1 MTLDPWRGAT
11 RMLLYNIMNRGL
23 PMLSHFRARAP
34 LAPALLLALHS
45 SLGHAVDSA
54 ADAEPKQLATV
65 TVHALLDQARNQ
77 LAPSTGSSLYVFTRQ
92 AIADMP
98 LGESTPL
105 NQVLLQ
111 APGVVQDSYGELH
124 VRGDHGNLQYRI
136 DGMILPESIS
146 GFGQT
151 LDTRMIHSVSLLTG
165 ALPAQ
170 YGLRTAGV
178 IDIRTRSGAQ
188 LGDGGSFGVT
198 VGSHATL
205 QPWLS
210 LHGHSGRWSWFFS
223 GDYLKNDL
231 GIENPTPAR
240 NAIHDR
246 TWQGKGFG
254 ELSYL
259 INDQTRVSVLA
270 GVTNNRFQI
279 PDNPGQ
285 TPVYSLAGIGAY
297 PSADLNERQREL
309 TRFAIVS
316 LQGKLGTS
324 DYQIAA
330 GQRYSQVDFDPDAIG
345 DLIYNGVAS
354 NVGRS
359 NRASTLQADFATPLG
374 SRNILRYGVYADF
387 QRGVQDN
394 TSLVFPAD
402 ADGQQT
408 SDVPIRITDN
418 NRLIARTTSAYLQ
431 DQWNATDALT
441 LNAGLRYDR
450 IGGYIAESQLSP
462 RLGLVYEISDDWT
475 LHAGY
480 ARYFTPPA
488 TELIAATDIV
498 RFQNTTNALPTDVN
512 THVRAMRSNYY
523 DAGVQWRPSDSLTLG
538 LDAYLSQARNLLDEG
553 QFGTALIFSDFNYRY
568 GRNKGIEF
576 TANWQ
581 QGPLRAWFNL
591 ASNIAQGKQV
601 ASGQYN
607 FAADELAYIGSH
619 WIALDHAQRLT
630 SSGGASY
637 RLGDGTQIGFDY
649 LYGTGLRAGF
659 ANTEKLPAYFQLN
672 LGVARDFDLPALGA
686 VSARFTVINALDR
699 VYAIRDGSGIGVG
712 APQYGPRRGYY
723 LGLSKDF

>member
-1 MTLDPWRGAT
+1 MHRFALRQRRLT
-11 RMLLYNIMNRGL
+11 RS
-23 PMLSHFRARAP
+23 PLSA
-34 LAPALLLALHS
+34 ALLLALVGPLS
-45 SLGHAVDSA
+45 PQDSA
-54 ADAEPKQLATV
+54 ADATAEPKQLATV
-65 TVHALLDQARNQ
+65 TVNAMLDQARNQ
-77 LAPSTGSSLYVFTRQ
+77 LSPSTGSSLYVFTRQ
-92 AIADMP
+92 AIASMP

-124 VRGDHGNLQYRI
+124 VRGDHANLQYRI
-136 DGMILPESIS
+136 DGIILPENIS

-151 LDTRMIHSVSLLTG
+151 LDTRLIHSVSLLAG

-188 LGDGGSFGVT
+188 LGNGGSVGVT
-198 VGSHATL
+198 TGSHGTL
-205 QPWLS
+205 EPWLS

-231 GIENPTPAR
+231 GIENPVPTRA
-240 NAIHDR
+240 AIHDK

-259 INDQTRVSVLA
+259 LNDSSRISVLA

-279 PDNPGQ
+279 PDNPDQ
-285 TPVYSLAGIGAY
+285 APVYSLAGVNDY

-316 LQGKLGTS
+316 LLGKLGAT

-330 GQRYSQVDFDPDAIG
+330 GQRYSQVDFTPDAIG

-354 NVGRS
+354 SVGRS

-374 SRNILRYGVYADF
+374 SSNTLRYGVYADF

-394 TSLVFPAD
+394 SSLVFPTTD
-402 ADGQQT
+402 ASGNPG
-408 SDVPIRITDN
+408 SNVPISITDN
-418 NRLIARTTSAYLQ
+418 NRLTARTTSLYVQ
-431 DQWNATDALT
+431 DQWSASDALT
-441 LNAGLRYDR
+441 LNGGLRYDR
-450 IGGYIAESQLSP
+450 IGGYLGESQLSP
-462 RLGLVYEISDDWT
+462 RLGMVYEVDDDWT

-488 TELIAATDIV
+488 TELIAATDIAL
-498 RFQNTTNALPTDVN
+498 FQGTTNALPTDVN
-512 THVRAMRSNYY
+512 TNARAMRSNYY
-523 DAGVQWRPSDSLTLG
+523 DLGAQWRPSAQLTLG

-553 QFGTALIFSDFNYRY
+553 QFGTALVFSDFNYRY

-576 TANWQ
+576 SANWQ
-581 QGPLRAWFNL
+581 QGPLRAYFNL
-591 ASNIAQGKQV
+591 ANNIAQGKQV

-607 FAADELAYIGSH
+607 FAADELAFIASH
-619 WIALDHAQRLT
+619 WIALDHAQRYT

-637 RLGDGTQIGFDY
+637 RLHDGTTLGFDY

-659 ANTEKLPAYFQLN
+659 ANTETLPAYFQLN
-672 LGVARDFDLPALGA
+672 LSAARSFDLPGFG
-686 VSARFTVINALDR
+686 VVHARLAVINALDR
-699 VYAIRDGSGIGVG
+699 VYALRDGSGIGVG

>member
-1 MTLDPWRGAT
+1 MHRFALRQRRLT
-11 RMLLYNIMNRGL
+11 RS
-23 PMLSHFRARAP
+23 PLSA
-34 LAPALLLALHS
+34 ALLLALVGPLS
-45 SLGHAVDSA
+45 PQDSA
-54 ADAEPKQLATV
+54 ADATAEPKQLATV
-65 TVHALLDQARNQ
+65 TVNAVLDQARNQ
-77 LAPSTGSSLYVFTRQ
+77 LSPSTGSSLYVFTAQ
-92 AIADMP
+92 AIQALP

-124 VRGDHGNLQYRI
+124 VRGDHANLQYRI
-136 DGMILPESIS
+136 DGIILPENIS

-151 LDTRMIHSVSLLTG
+151 LDTRLIHSVSLLTG

-188 LGDGGSFGVT
+188 LGNGGSVGVT
-198 VGSHATL
+198 TGSHGTL
-205 QPWLS
+205 EPWLS

-231 GIENPTPAR
+231 GIENPVPAR
-240 NAIHDR
+240 AAIHDK

-259 INDQTRVSVLA
+259 LNDSSRISVLA

-279 PDNPGQ
+279 PDNPDQ
-285 TPVYSLAGIGAY
+285 APVYSLAGVNDY

-316 LQGKLGTS
+316 LLGKLGAT

-330 GQRYSQVDFDPDAIG
+330 GQRYSQVDFTADAIG

-354 NVGRS
+354 SVGRS

-374 SRNILRYGVYADF
+374 SSNTLRYGVYADF

-394 TSLVFPAD
+394 SSLVFPTTD
-402 ADGQQT
+402 ASGNPG
-408 SDVPIRITDN
+408 SNVPISITDN
-418 NRLIARTTSAYLQ
+418 NRLTARTTSLYVQ
-431 DQWNATDALT
+431 DQWSASDALI
-441 LNAGLRYDR
+441 LNGGLRYDR
-450 IGGYIAESQLSP
+450 IGGYLGESQLSP
-462 RLGLVYEISDDWT
+462 RLGMVYEVDDDWT
-475 LHAGY
+475 LHTGY

-488 TELIAATDIV
+488 TELIAATDIAL
-498 RFQNTTNALPTDVN
+498 FQGTTNALPTDVN
-512 THVRAMRSNYY
+512 TNARAMRSNYY
-523 DAGVQWRPSDSLTLG
+523 DLGVQWRPSAQLTLG

-553 QFGTALIFSDFNYRY
+553 QFGTALVFSDFNYRY

-576 TANWQ
+576 SANWQ
-581 QGPLRAWFNL
+581 QGPLRAYFNL
-591 ASNIAQGKQV
+591 ANNIAQGKQV

-607 FAADELAYIGSH
+607 FAADELAFIASH
-619 WIALDHAQRLT
+619 WIALDHAQRYT

-637 RLGDGTQIGFDY
+637 RLHDGTTLGFDY

-659 ANTEKLPAYFQLN
+659 ANTETLPAYFQLN
-672 LGVARDFDLPALGA
+672 LSAARSFDLPGFG
-686 VSARFTVINALDR
+686 VVHARLAVINALDR
-699 VYAIRDGSGIGVG
+699 VYALRDGSGIGVG